1 MKLNCKKK
9 NLMLQNKNKRKDVK
23 SSIAS
28 LRPSRKDAKSLA
40 KSLSQSHYQGD
51 RVRKQVK

>member
-1 MKLNCKKK
+1 
-9 NLMLQNKNKRKDVK
+9 MLQNKNKRKDVK

-40 KSLSQSHYQGD
+40 KSLTQSHYQGE